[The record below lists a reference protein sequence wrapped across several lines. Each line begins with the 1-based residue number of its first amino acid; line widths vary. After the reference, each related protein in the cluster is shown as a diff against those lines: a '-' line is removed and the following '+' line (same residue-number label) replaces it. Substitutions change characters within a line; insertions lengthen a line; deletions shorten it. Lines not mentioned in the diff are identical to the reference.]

1 MELYKL
7 TKLNDSDGD
16 ITKRWFAFYSYV
28 NPDTNK
34 FERVRIWIPN
44 KLLTKS
50 SRYKRFDEIK
60 KDIDSRLLQGWNPYV
75 SERPE
80 LMTLSKALEL
90 YMTVKKNLVGHRM
103 SCNYKCDI
111 KKLTDWLSTKN
122 LQNIPVNQF
131 STYHARNFMDD
142 ISTAKKYKNVTYNNL
157 TRAYKTIFN
166 FFIERELVLINP
178 FGKITK
184 LREEDAKIVAFSEKD
199 WGVMYKNLP
208 THNPTLWLIANFIYY
223 TAIRPSEIMRLKFE
237 DIDLVR
243 QKIICQGNKSKNHKS
258 QIVEIPDDFQKLL
271 EKTNWDYP
279 KEWYIFSFGLRPGE
293 NETGPNLIFK
303 QWKKFAIQYNIKERT
318 IYNLK
323 HNAAGRLIDGG
334 FNARDI
340 QMHFRHS
347 SLDQTEIYINKFK
360 NTSSEKLKHNFPDFN
375 SLKSDN

>member
-1 MELYKL
+1 
-7 TKLNDSDGD
+7 
-16 ITKRWFAFYSYV
+16 
-28 NPDTNK
+28 
-34 FERVRIWIPN
+34 
-44 KLLTKS
+44 
-50 SRYKRFDEIK
+50 
-60 KDIDSRLLQGWNPYV
+60 
-75 SERPE
+75 
-80 LMTLSKALEL
+80 
-90 YMTVKKNLVGHRM
+90 MTVKKNLVGHRM

-279 KEWYIFSFGLRPGE
+279 
-293 NETGPNLIFK
+293 T
-303 QWKKFAIQYNIKERT
+303 
-318 IYNLK
+318 
-323 HNAAGRLIDGG
+323 
-334 FNARDI
+334 
-340 QMHFRHS
+340 S
-347 SLDQTEIYINKFK
+347 SLNSP
-360 NTSSEKLKHNFPDFN
+360 TSPLFLPKA
-375 SLKSDN
+375 SLKALIRKLIWFNPIIKLDKANSIMLKYGILSI